1 MLKVILKKDAD
12 SEKFL
17 QEVKKLFAEDGGY
30 KGLIIDGE
38 GDFTYR
44 AEDDYEGVCCGARFS
59 YASWLRHRKTEQ
71 TENGDVLYFGI
82 IPSKKKKLTKEVY
95 SFYHT
100 HFSRFLLSRFD
111 HCIKDIVISADINQE
126 IDIFAVEIKNKKDIK
141 V

>member
-59 YASWLRHRKTEQ
+59 YASWFRHRKTEQ

-95 SFYHT
+95 SFFHT
-100 HFSRFLLSRFD
+100 HFSRFLLSWFD
-111 HCIKDIVISADINQE
+111 HRIKEIVISSDINQE
-126 IDIFAVEIKNKKDIK
+126 IDIILKPQKE
-141 V
+141 